1 MPLEHDRSESA
12 SESAEVYLELA
23 YRTYSGEAHGLERA
37 RSSATA
43 AWEMD
48 PRVRRHGESL
58 VHPTAADEGLHRA
71 GARGHQDAM

>member
-1 MPLEHDRSESA
+1 MPLEHDQSESA

-23 YRTYSGEAHGLERA
+23 CRTRLGEAHGLERA

-43 AWEMD
+43 AWGMD
-48 PRVRRHGESL
+48 PRVRRRGESL
-58 VHPTAADEGLHRA
+58 LHPAAADEDLHRA